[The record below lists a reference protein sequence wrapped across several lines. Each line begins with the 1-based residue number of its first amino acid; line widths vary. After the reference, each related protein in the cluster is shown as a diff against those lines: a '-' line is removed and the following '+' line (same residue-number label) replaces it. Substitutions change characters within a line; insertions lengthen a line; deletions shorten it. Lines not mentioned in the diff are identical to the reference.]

1 MSILIENI
9 IAIVLGIHASF
20 IAILL
25 MTYISIFII
34 DRFLDLDLYLYE
46 D

>member
-9 IAIVLGIHASF
+9 IAIVLGIPAYF

-25 MTYISIFII
+25 MTYIGIFII
-34 DRFLDLDLYLYE
+34 DRSLDLDLYLYE